1 MVEKKNILKKKLII
15 NLVFIIFISII
26 FFVFYLNNNSQK
38 EDGKSY
44 EKLFDLSEIQ
54 EVYFS
59 RDSFE
64 MLAKKTNNSWAIN
77 APINARMS
85 LDILEKINY
94 LNDFN
99 SFEIVNI
106 NKNSIFAN
114 AKASFTVKIDDLV
127 FEFGIL
133 NSVVNKQYLLFDGQV
148 YLVPTFF
155 SNNFSDDIFTYIE
168 KTIIPSKLEIK
179 TIEFP
184 NWTYHENSIYNKLDS
199 SKKYTLP
206 SDWKKLWTST
216 LSSEISVDKIKFESF
231 ITFLDFKGNKYKLFF
246 KETKNSFMF
255 RFQNENYIYKLGKES
270 TLRLIEPW
278 IFLNARAS

>member
-1 MVEKKNILKKKLII
+1 MVEKKKILKKKLII

-26 FFVFYLNNNSQK
+26 FFVFYLNKNSQK

-77 APINARMS
+77 TPISARMS

-114 AKASFTVKIDDLV
+114 AKASFILKIDDLV

-184 NWTYHENSIYNKLDS
+184 NWTYHENSLYNKLDS

-231 ITFLDFKGNKYKLFF
+231 ITFLDLKDNKYKLFF

-255 RFQNENYIYKLGKES
+255 RFQDENYIYKLSKES

>member
-1 MVEKKNILKKKLII
+1 MVEKKKILKKKLII

-26 FFVFYLNNNSQK
+26 FFVFYLNKNSQK

-64 MLAKKTNNSWAIN
+64 MLAKKTNNSWTIN
-77 APINARMS
+77 TPINARMS

-114 AKASFTVKIDDLV
+114 AKASFTLKIDGLV

-231 ITFLDFKGNKYKLFF
+231 ITFLDFKDNKYKLFF
-246 KETKNSFMF
+246 KETNNSFMF
-255 RFQNENYIYKLGKES
+255 RFQDENYIYKLSKES

>member
-1 MVEKKNILKKKLII
+1 MVEKKKILKKKLII

-26 FFVFYLNNNSQK
+26 FFVFYLNKNSQK

-77 APINARMS
+77 TPISARMS

-114 AKASFTVKIDDLV
+114 SKASFTLKIDDLV

-231 ITFLDFKGNKYKLFF
+231 ITFLDFKDNKYKLFF

-255 RFQNENYIYKLGKES
+255 RFQDENYIYKLGKES